1 MSSNSMSDEEEAR
14 KFWNAI
20 KRLGSAIQLNP
31 ELGDKFTEAFKI
43 YLVGENPKTESDY
56 LTDYEGFWNEVYE
69 ISPDTFFPNDVRK
82 FIKEDYELPNN
93 AHATGLGML
102 LTRLA
107 EQTQHRRILGLCDEM
122 LEVYYGLRVK
132 KE

>member
-20 KRLGSAIQLNP
+20 KRLGFAIQLNP
-31 ELGDKFTEAFKI
+31 ELGDRFTEAFKI
-43 YLVGENPKTESDY
+43 HLMGENPRTERDY
-56 LTDYEGFWNEVYE
+56 LHNYEGFWNEVYE

-102 LTRLA
+102 LQRLA
-107 EQTQHRRILGLCDEM
+107 DHTLHPSILALRNDM
-122 LEVYYGLRVK
+122 LAVYYGLREK
-132 KE
+132 KD